1 MIKPCVPSTG
11 KSSHLNLKDMI
22 SQHLIN
28 EIKSLSKGL
37 SRTQLDA
44 KYFEALELLPAE
56 TVQMIRDSLIEESTP
71 VSSMF
76 PDLSSLY

>member
-1 MIKPCVPSTG
+1 MK
-11 KSSHLNLKDMI
+11 
-22 SQHLIN
+22 
-28 EIKSLSKGL
+28 
-37 SRTQLDA
+37 
-44 KYFEALELLPAE
+44 LELLPAE